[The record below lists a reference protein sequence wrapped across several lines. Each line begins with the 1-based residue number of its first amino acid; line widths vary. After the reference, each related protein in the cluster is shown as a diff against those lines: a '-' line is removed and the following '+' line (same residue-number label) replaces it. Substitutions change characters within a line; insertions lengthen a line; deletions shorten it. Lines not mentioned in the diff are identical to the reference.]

1 VPAASRFPSFSTRRK
16 AIRLLGRLE
25 PRMNSERLRIAKRAN
40 SPTTLEP
47 HTASVRQPNLGE
59 AAGEPHSAKRRL
71 ATLPRRVIPRSPR
84 LPSADAALTA
94 KPRHR
99 DEADRDF
106 FSKDACERKFLG
118 CSTARPNSG
127 PALKPRGIDRERL
140 DAFTDEDM
148 TTSTRQ
154 HFVAIGHRAAYGSR
168 AKHMNLSQAEFAQR
182 FGIRVD
188 TVQIAGPSCR

>member
-1 VPAASRFPSFSTRRK
+1 
-16 AIRLLGRLE
+16 
-25 PRMNSERLRIAKRAN
+25 MNSERLRIAKRAN

-71 ATLPRRVIPRSPR
+71 ANLPRRVIPRSPR

-94 KPRHR
+94 TSFAK
-99 DEADRDF
+99 
-106 FSKDACERKFLG
+106 
-118 CSTARPNSG
+118 T
-127 PALKPRGIDRERL
+127 L

-154 HFVAIGHRAAYGSR
+154 QFVAIGHRAAYGSR
-168 AKHMNLSQAEFAQR
+168 ANA
-182 FGIRVD
+182 
-188 TVQIAGPSCR
+188 